1 MLKADA
7 MDNQDLY
14 AYSWLEHGG
23 FDGSTVVDAD
33 IYTEINKDFG
43 LKNWDE
49 DGNWDDP
56 SEDMVIQER
65 VDDLIGDYISTL
77 KLDQNKKGSFTREG
91 EEWTAKHMQT
101 CNLGHEHFVS

>member
-14 AYSWLEHGG
+14 AYSWLNHGG

-43 LKNWDE
+43 NTNCDSH
-49 DGNWDDP
+49 N
-56 SEDMVIQER
+56 SIQER
-65 VDDLIGDYISTL
+65 LDDLMGDYISTL
-77 KLDQNKKGSFTREG
+77 KLDQNKKGSWTRDN

-101 CNLGHEHFVS
+101 CSLGHEHFVS